1 MRFKNLSIT
10 SYRFLH
16 AMSYSYSFFAKSF
29 KNTFAIGISSLIIG
43 QLRTYC
49 AGKTTKNKKRNNEIM
64 VDKARHWVRHPK
76 IAVIDLIDL
85 SNLDRIQEFGNHW

>member
-1 MRFKNLSIT
+1 
-10 SYRFLH
+10 
-16 AMSYSYSFFAKSF
+16 
-29 KNTFAIGISSLIIG
+29 
-43 QLRTYC
+43 
-49 AGKTTKNKKRNNEIM
+49 M